1 MNLARRSVLTLLVV
15 IAFAIAAAAQTPP
28 SFMNI
33 SRVTVKPD
41 RVGEW
46 LDIQKQYLEAYKK
59 GGGSWMTVWRNT
71 VGNPYEFLV
80 ITPLD
85 NYAQRDGQSATQKGM
100 AEGDLARL
108 NARRNQ
114 ATESVR
120 STIERPLA
128 ELTYVKEGAAPPKM
142 LRVNHTRVRPGMA
155 DQYITLM
162 KDLVAAYKKA
172 GVPAF
177 RVRRVEYGGSRAD
190 FHTAMPMEKWA
201 ELDGQSVAI
210 KALGEAGFK
219 TWSDKLNQTIS
230 FSEYMIYSYVPDAS
244 FVPQK

>member
-1 MNLARRSVLTLLVV
+1 MNFARRSVLTLLIV
-15 IAFAIAAAAQTPP
+15 IAFAIAASAQAPP
-28 SFMNI
+28 PYLNI

-41 RVGEW
+41 RLGEW
-46 LDIQKQYLEAYKK
+46 LDIQKQYMEAYKK
-59 GGGSWMTVWRNT
+59 GGGLWMTVWRNSI
-71 VGNPYEFLV
+71 GNPYEFLV

-85 NYAQRDGQSATQKGM
+85 NYSQRDGQSPTQKGM

-108 NARRNQ
+108 SARRNQ

-120 STIERPLA
+120 TTIEKPVA

-155 DQYITLM
+155 DQYIALM
-162 KDLVAAYKKA
+162 KELVTAYKKV

-177 RVRRVEYGGSRAD
+177 RVRRIEFGGSRQD
-190 FHTAMPMEKWA
+190 FHTGMPMEKWA
-201 ELDGQSVAI
+201 ELDGQSIAI

-219 TWSDKLNQTIS
+219 TWSEKIYQTIS
-230 FSEYMIYSYVPDAS
+230 FSEYMIYSFVPDAS
-244 FVPQK
+244 FVPQQ